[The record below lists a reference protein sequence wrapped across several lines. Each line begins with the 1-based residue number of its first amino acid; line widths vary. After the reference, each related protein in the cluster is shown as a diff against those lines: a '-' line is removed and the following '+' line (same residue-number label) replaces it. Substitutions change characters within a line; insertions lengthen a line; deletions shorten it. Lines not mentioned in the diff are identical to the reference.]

1 MSDTRTFGIDVGGS
15 SIKWAALDGSRLT
28 ANGSIETPRSD
39 HLAVIDAMA
48 SIVREHWPH
57 DGAVGVA
64 VPGTVRP
71 RDGRTIFVPNLPGH
85 WADFAVADELTA
97 RCDRPVHLIND
108 ARAFAWAELA
118 DGAARGAVGA
128 LSVTIGTGIGGA
140 IAHEGRIVIGELDAI
155 GELGHVPVEPEG
167 EHCVCGGRG
176 CLETVASASAI
187 AARLAR
193 TVATSQSPI
202 LRQPAG
208 RRAQPGDREAG
219 LAGRSQGRPLG
230 CGRLRESRTC
240 ARPGSQHDLPRA
252 SAGYRRDRWQ
262 HDAAADLL
270 LPRLQ
275 EALDSRRSAWFRPDH
290 GACRH
295 PRNGG
300 GGCGSSSL
308 RRGPLQIDDVTTEDD
323 EMTWIDEARR
333 VLDRIERTQTAALDE
348 AASITPAEAIGGG
361 VVHTLEPAT
370 RAYPSRRC
378 SPGTVRLPAG
388 IRSSSCG

>member
-1 MSDTRTFGIDVGGS
+1 MSDARTFGIDVGGS

-97 RCDRPVHLIND
+97 RCGRPVHLIND

-128 LSVTIGTGIGGA
+128 LFVTIGTGIGGA

-202 LRQPAG
+202 LRQLTVDG
-208 RRAQPGDREAG
+208 RDPVTAKLASLAARKGDPWAVDAFERAG
-219 LAGRSQGRPLG
+219 LALGR
-230 CGRLRESRTC
+230 
-240 ARPGSQHDLPRA
+240 AA
-252 SAGYRRDRWQ
+252 STICLVLQLDTVVIGGGMS
-262 HDAAADLL
+262 AAADLL

-275 EALDSRRSAWFRPDH
+275 EALDERQSLTGPITARVAIHGTEAGAVGAAHFAADRSRSMTSP
-290 GACRH
+290 
-295 PRNGG
+295 
-300 GGCGSSSL
+300 L
-308 RRGPLQIDDVTTEDD
+308 RTMR
-323 EMTWIDEARR
+323 
-333 VLDRIERTQTAALDE
+333 
-348 AASITPAEAIGGG
+348 
-361 VVHTLEPAT
+361 
-370 RAYPSRRC
+370 
-378 SPGTVRLPAG
+378 
-388 IRSSSCG
+388 